1 MSKWIRNYIGYVLL
15 VLTVYPAVSRGAE
28 AQDTAPIQQCDAC
41 RQFNDL
47 NTLVRDGKIRKDE
60 ARKQISDLIPKIKS
74 FALQHGAGQYPRST
88 WVFPVAGL
96 NVKTA
101 GNSRGADYVPA
112 GYDYFDGNAHGGHP
126 SFDLF
131 IHDKNQDSL
140 DDRTG
145 KPVAVLSLTGG
156 IVVAAETGWDA
167 HSKLRGGK
175 YIWIY
180 DPSSDALVYYAHNK
194 DISVKVGDILA
205 PGDIIAEVGRTGLNA
220 HRKRSPTHLHITYLT
235 IKDGYPKPENIFG
248 DLKRAISK

>member
-1 MSKWIRNYIGYVLL
+1 MSKWIRSFIGSVLL
-15 VLTVYPAVSRGAE
+15 ALSVCPAVSHGAE
-28 AQDTAPIQQCDAC
+28 AQDAAPVEQCDAC
-41 RQFNDL
+41 RQFDHL
-47 NTLVRDGKIRKDE
+47 NTLVRDRKIRKDE
-60 ARKQISDLIPKIKS
+60 ARKQIADLLPRIKA
-74 FALQHGAGQYPRST
+74 FALQHGAGQYPRIA

-96 NVKTA
+96 NVRTA

-145 KPVAVLSLTGG
+145 KPVSVLSLTGG
-156 IVVAAETGWDA
+156 IVVAAEAEWDVR
-167 HSKLRGGK
+167 SRLRGGK

-194 DISVKVGDILA
+194 GILVEVGDIVA

-220 HRKRSPTHLHITYLT
+220 HRKRSPTHLHITYLSVRN
-235 IKDGYPKPENIFG
+235 GYPKPENIFG
-248 DLKRAISK
+248 DLKRASSK